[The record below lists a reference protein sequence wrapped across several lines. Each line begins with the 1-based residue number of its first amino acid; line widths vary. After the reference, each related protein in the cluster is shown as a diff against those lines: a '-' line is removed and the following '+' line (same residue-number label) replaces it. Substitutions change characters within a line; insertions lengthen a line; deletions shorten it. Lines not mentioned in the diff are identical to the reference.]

1 MFPQQ
6 HFKLKLSHQAILLA
20 MVTAAYPATGYCVV
34 AGRADFVI
42 GEVVAVAP
50 DGIQRSLAKGAVIN
64 AGDAINTAAGARAQI
79 RFSDGGFVS
88 LQPNSQ
94 FRVDEYQY
102 ENKAD
107 GNEKGFFSLL
117 KGGLRAITGA
127 IGRTNRNTYQVV
139 TKAATIGIRGTGYNA
154 VQEGEGLL
162 VSVGEGAISLTNNA
176 GTLVVTSGESAFVA
190 DLNAAPEFTFQKP
203 STPPA
208 GFLTPI
214 MAQWSDNMA
223 PPPAV
228 FSADEQRDAAGVP
241 PFIPP
246 PFIIPPLPGLISGPG
261 YVLAHAYSY
270 YSWSWGDSLVFE
282 NVTATFTGTS
292 QLTQYDG
299 AEGGALGTANV
310 SFSATDGIIGWGRW
324 NGGTTVDNSSG
335 GCCAAHPLDLANGD
349 TFHYVVG
356 LPTPQADIDAMS
368 TITATYSLIGG
379 TLPTADGSEGGLGTL
394 NDGSLTAYF
403 GSRTVNVNLQI
414 SFPAVGIN
422 PVNNFDISATGMS
435 ISSGSTFSSFGGGT
449 ATGGNTCYSGCG
461 ANISGFF
468 AGANA
473 VRAGVAYS
481 FQEFFVGNVAGV
493 AAFTKSAS
501 GPDGIDPGLIP

>member
-20 MVTAAYPATGYCVV
+20 LVSAAYPVTGYCIV

-127 IGRTNRNTYQVV
+127 IGRTNRNTYRVA

-190 DLNAAPEFTFQKP
+190 DFNAAPEFTFQKP

-208 GFLTPI
+208 GFL
-214 MAQWSDNMA
+214 A
-223 PPPAV
+223 PSPDTD
-228 FSADEQRDAAGVP
+228 FSEAEQRDAAGDLVVVP
-241 PFIPP
+241 PPP
-246 PFIIPPLPGLISGPG
+246 VVPPEPPVELISGPG
-261 YVLAHAYSY
+261 YALAHALSY
-270 YSWSWGDSLVFE
+270 YQSWGLTGVFD

-324 NGGTTVDNSSG
+324 NGGTTVDNGS
-335 GCCAAHPLDLANGD
+335 GCCAHPLDLISGD
-349 TFHYVVG
+349 PILGDAFHYVVG

-368 TITATYSLIGG
+368 NITASYSLIGG
-379 TLPTADGSEGGLGTL
+379 TLPTADGFEGGIGTL
-394 NDGSLTAYF
+394 NGGSLTAYF
-403 GSRTVNVNLQI
+403 GSRTVDANLQI
-414 SFPAVGIN
+414 SFPVASY
-422 PVNNFDISATGMS
+422 DISATGMD
-435 ISSGSTFSSFGGGT
+435 INANSTFSGGGT
-449 ATGGNTCYSGCG
+449 IAQATSGAGCYSGCWG
-461 ANISGFF
+461 NISGFF

-473 VRAGVAYS
+473 ARAGVAYS
-481 FQEFFVGNVAGV
+481 FDDYYVAGQVTGV
-493 AAFTKSAS
+493 AAFTKSAAVPN
-501 GPDGIDPGLIP
+501 GGDIAP

>member
-20 MVTAAYPATGYCVV
+20 MVSAAYPVTGYCIV

-50 DGIQRSLAKGAVIN
+50 DGIQRPLAKGAVIN

-79 RFSDGGFVS
+79 RFSDGGYVS
-88 LQPNSQ
+88 LQPGSQ

-102 ENKAD
+102 ENKTD

-127 IGRTNRNTYQVV
+127 IGRTNRNTYRVATQ
-139 TKAATIGIRGTGYNA
+139 AATIGIRGTGYNA
-154 VQEGEGLL
+154 VQEGEGVL
-162 VSVGEGAISLTNNA
+162 VNVGEGAISLTNNA
-176 GTLVVTSGESAFVA
+176 GTLVVTSGEAAYVA
-190 DLNAAPEFTFQKP
+190 DFNTAPEFTFQKP

-208 GFLTPI
+208 GFIKPL
-214 MAQWSDNMA
+214 DEY
-223 PPPAV
+223 
-228 FSADEQRDAAGVP
+228 FSEAEQRDAAGDLA
-241 PFIPP
+241 I
-246 PFIIPPLPGLISGPG
+246 LPVALISGSG

-270 YSWSWGDSLVFE
+270 QSWGWSSANVFE

-324 NGGTTVDNSSG
+324 NGGITEDNSSG

-356 LPTPQADIDAMS
+356 LPTPQADIVAMS
-368 TITATYSLIGG
+368 NITASYSLIGG
-379 TLPTADGSEGGLGTL
+379 TLPTGDGFEGGIGTL
-394 NDGSLTAYF
+394 NGGSLTAYF
-403 GSRTVNVNLQI
+403 NSGTVDANLQI
-414 SFPAVGIN
+414 SFPAAGGGNGNNYNIA
-422 PVNNFDISATGMS
+422 VNNNTGYTS
-435 ISSGSTFSSFGGGT
+435 INGATFSGYGT
-449 ATGGNTCYSGCG
+449 ATGTAPVFYYGNCSSGCSTYI
-461 ANISGFF
+461 AGFF

-473 VRAGVAYS
+473 SRAGVAYTFS
-481 FQEFFVGNVAGV
+481 DSGTVGNVTGV
-493 AAFTKSAS
+493 AAFTKSSS
-501 GPDGIDPGLIP
+501 GPDGIDPNMY

>member
-20 MVTAAYPATGYCVV
+20 MVSAAYPVTGYCIV

-50 DGIQRSLAKGAVIN
+50 DGIQRPLAKGAVIN

-79 RFSDGGFVS
+79 RFSDGGYVS
-88 LQPNSQ
+88 LQPGSQ

-127 IGRTNRNTYQVV
+127 IGRTNRDTYRVATQ
-139 TKAATIGIRGTGYNA
+139 AATIGIRGTGYNA

-162 VSVGEGAISLTNNA
+162 VNVGEGAISLTNNA
-176 GTLVVTSGESAFVA
+176 GTLVVTSGEAAFVA
-190 DLNAAPEFTFQKP
+190 DFNTAPEFTFQKP

-208 GFLTPI
+208 GFLKPLD
-214 MAQWSDNMA
+214 AY
-223 PPPAV
+223 
-228 FSADEQRDAAGVP
+228 FSEAEQRDATGGLA
-241 PFIPP
+241 I
-246 PFIIPPLPGLISGPG
+246 LPVALISGPG
-261 YVLAHAYSY
+261 YALAHAYSI
-270 YSWSWGDSLVFE
+270 YSWNWGSSAVFD

-335 GCCAAHPLDLANGD
+335 FGCCAIHPLDLAAGD
-349 TFHYVVG
+349 TLHYVVG

-368 TITATYSLIGG
+368 NITATYSLIGG
-379 TLPTADGSEGGLGTL
+379 TLPTGDGFEGGVGTL
-394 NDGSLTAYF
+394 NGGSLTAYF
-403 GSRTVNVNLQI
+403 GSRTVDVDLQI
-414 SFPAVGIN
+414 SFPAAGSY
-422 PVNNFDISATGMS
+422 DISATGMTINAS
-435 ISSGSTFSSFGGGT
+435 STFSGSGT
-449 ATGGNTCYSGCG
+449 AQATSGFGCSSGCY
-461 ANISGFF
+461 ASISGFF

-473 VRAGVAYS
+473 SRAGVAYYFDDYYS
-481 FQEFFVGNVAGV
+481 SGNVTGV

-501 GPDGIDPGLIP
+501 GPDGIDPNY

>member
-127 IGRTNRNTYQVV
+127 IGRTNRNTYQVA

-208 GFLTPI
+208 SFL
-214 MAQWSDNMA
+214 A
-223 PPPAV
+223 PSPDTD
-228 FSADEQRDAAGVP
+228 FSEAEQRDAGGGLVVVP
-241 PFIPP
+241 PPVE
-246 PFIIPPLPGLISGPG
+246 LPVALVSGPG

-270 YSWSWGDSLVFE
+270 QSWGWSNANVFE

-368 TITATYSLIGG
+368 NITATYSLIGG

-403 GSRTVNVNLQI
+403 GSRTVDANLQI

-422 PVNNFDISATGMS
+422 PVNTFDISATGMS

-449 ATGGNTCYSGCG
+449 ATGGNTCYSGCS

-501 GPDGIDPGLIP
+501 GPDGYPVIY

>member
-20 MVTAAYPATGYCVV
+20 MVSAAYPVTGYCIV

-50 DGIQRSLAKGAVIN
+50 DGIQRPLAKGAVIN

-79 RFSDGGFVS
+79 RFSDGGYVS
-88 LQPNSQ
+88 LQPSSQ

-102 ENKAD
+102 ENKTD

-127 IGRTNRNTYQVV
+127 IGRANRNTYRVATQ
-139 TKAATIGIRGTGYNA
+139 AATIGIRGTGYNA

-162 VSVGEGAISLTNNA
+162 VNVGEGAISLTNNA

-190 DLNAAPEFTFQKP
+190 DFNTAPEFTFQKP

-208 GFLTPI
+208 GFLKPLD
-214 MAQWSDNMA
+214 AY
-223 PPPAV
+223 
-228 FSADEQRDAAGVP
+228 FSESEQRDETGGLT
-241 PFIPP
+241 I
-246 PFIIPPLPGLISGPG
+246 LPVALISGPG
-261 YVLAHAYSY
+261 YALAHAYSI
-270 YSWSWGDSLVFE
+270 YSWGWGSSAVFD

-335 GCCAAHPLDLANGD
+335 VGCCAIHPLDLAAGD
-349 TFHYVVG
+349 TLHYVVG
-356 LPTPQADIDAMS
+356 LPTPQTDIDAMS
-368 TITATYSLIGG
+368 NITATYSLIGG
-379 TLPTADGSEGGLGTL
+379 TLPTGDGFEGGVGTL
-394 NDGSLTAYF
+394 NGGSLTAYF
-403 GSRTVNVNLQI
+403 GSRTVDVDLQI
-414 SFPAVGIN
+414 SFPAAGSY
-422 PVNNFDISATGMS
+422 DIAATGMT
-435 ISSGSTFSSFGGGT
+435 INANSTFSGGGIIAQ
-449 ATGGNTCYSGCG
+449 ATTGVGCSGGCYG
-461 ANISGFF
+461 NISGFF

-473 VRAGVAYS
+473 SRAGVAYYVDDYLLAG
-481 FQEFFVGNVAGV
+481 QVTGV
-493 AAFTKSAS
+493 AAFTKSAV
-501 GPDGIDPGLIP
+501 GPDGIDPNMY

>member
-20 MVTAAYPATGYCVV
+20 MVSAAYPVTGYCIV

-50 DGIQRSLAKGAVIN
+50 DGIQRPLAKGAVIN

-79 RFSDGGFVS
+79 RFSDGGYVS
-88 LQPNSQ
+88 LQPGSQ

-102 ENKAD
+102 ENKTD
-107 GNEKGFFSLL
+107 GSEKGFFSLL

-127 IGRTNRNTYQVV
+127 IGRFNRDTYRVATQ
-139 TKAATIGIRGTGYNA
+139 AATIGIRGTGYNA

-162 VSVGEGAISLTNNA
+162 VNVGEGAISLTNNA
-176 GTLVVTSGESAFVA
+176 GTLVVTSGEAAYVA
-190 DLNAAPEFTFQKP
+190 DFNTAPEFTFQKP

-208 GFLTPI
+208 GFLKPLD
-214 MAQWSDNMA
+214 AY
-223 PPPAV
+223 
-228 FSADEQRDAAGVP
+228 FSEAEQRDAAGGLA
-241 PFIPP
+241 I
-246 PFIIPPLPGLISGPG
+246 LPVALISGPG
-261 YVLAHAYSY
+261 YTLAHALSY
-270 YSWSWGDSLVFE
+270 YRSWGLTGVFDS
-282 NVTATFTGTS
+282 VTATFTGTS

-299 AEGGALGTANV
+299 AEGGALGAANV

-335 GCCAAHPLDLANGD
+335 GCCAHPLDLISGDPILGD

-368 TITATYSLIGG
+368 NITATYSLIGG
-379 TLPTADGSEGGLGTL
+379 TRPTGDGFEGGVGTL
-394 NDGSLTAYF
+394 NGGSLTAYF
-403 GSRTVNVNLQI
+403 GSRTVDANLQI
-414 SFPAVGIN
+414 SLPSAGN
-422 PVNNFDISATGMS
+422 YDISANSMN
-435 ISSGSTFSSFGGGT
+435 INANSTFSGGGT
-449 ATGGNTCYSGCG
+449 IAQATSGVGCSGGCYG
-461 ANISGFF
+461 NISGFF

-473 VRAGVAYS
+473 SRAGVAYY
-481 FQEFFVGNVAGV
+481 FDDYYYAGQVTGV
-493 AAFTKSAS
+493 AAFTKSSS
-501 GPDGIDPGLIP
+501 GPDGIDPNMY